1 MSTSGQSGSTHSTD
15 DADVSVTPPTGAIPT
30 GVATDGRIWV
40 HLHGSVLRPSGPIRA
55 RATDSFQGM
64 PDASGTNWKNLTEE
78 MKDVYFDEF
87 VKAFCWQQDKYTRHQ
102 IKKAWISEAR
112 VAYKDYISACKKTL
126 LLHKKKIDYLNPIVE
141 AAWRAYWALPE
152 TQARSA
158 QASKNRR
165 SEPCGVGTGM
175 AIHHGGSRS
184 ALDHA
189 EHLVT
194 LHSKFYFNGFMS
206 IKSLLYFNVFLKARE
221 SNIPFDAASW
231 ATFRRIHFKNGQ
243 YTAGRPAQHGLEVER
258 RVAELREIQGEVTPA
273 DVDRIFREVVTPDP
287 KGRIMG
293 LGMMMSKALTSGG
306 GESSTSTSTSHFD
319 APSKAEF
326 TTLREDLD
334 TTARALTTA
343 VQEIEARRQREEEQ
357 ARTIQEMQSQIALLM
372 RGFRPSTP
380 SNETHPDL

>member
-1 MSTSGQSGSTHSTD
+1 
-15 DADVSVTPPTGAIPT
+15 
-30 GVATDGRIWV
+30 
-40 HLHGSVLRPSGPIRA
+40 
-55 RATDSFQGM
+55 M
-64 PDASGTNWKNLTEE
+64 PHESGTNWKNLTEE
-78 MKDVYFDEF
+78 MKDVYFNEF
-87 VKAFCWQQDKYTRHQ
+87 EKAFCWQQDKYTRHQ

-112 VAYKDYISACKKTL
+112 VAYKDYICACKKTL

-175 AIHHGGSRS
+175 TIHHGGSRS
-184 ALDHA
+184 TLDHA
-189 EHLVT
+189 EYL
-194 LHSKFYFNGFMS
+194 
-206 IKSLLYFNVFLKARE
+206 ARE

-258 RVAELREIQGEVTPA
+258 RVAELREVQGEVTPA

-326 TTLREDLD
+326 TTSREDLD

-380 SNETHPDL
+380 SDETHPDL

>member
-1 MSTSGQSGSTHSTD
+1 MSTSGRSGSTHSTD
-15 DADVSVTPPTGAIPT
+15 DADVSVTLPTGAIPT
-30 GVATDGRIWV
+30 GVAKDGRIWV

-78 MKDVYFDEF
+78 MKDLYFDEF

-112 VAYKDYISACKKTL
+112 VAYNDYISACKKTL
-126 LLHKKKIDYLNPIVE
+126 LLHKKKIESLNPIVE

-189 EHLVT
+189 EHL
-194 LHSKFYFNGFMS
+194 
-206 IKSLLYFNVFLKARE
+206 ARE

-293 LGMMMSKALTSGG
+293 LGMMMSKALTSGD

-334 TTARALTTA
+334 TTASALTRA

-380 SNETHPDL
+380 SDETHPDL